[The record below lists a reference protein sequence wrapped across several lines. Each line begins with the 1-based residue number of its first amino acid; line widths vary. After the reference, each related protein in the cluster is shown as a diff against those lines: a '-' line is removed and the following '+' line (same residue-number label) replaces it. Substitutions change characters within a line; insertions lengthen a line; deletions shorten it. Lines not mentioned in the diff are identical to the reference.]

1 MTLTD
6 HSQLYRPAWPPT
18 TPEIEA
24 EVMGLLREQTWGL
37 YEGSCAERL
46 RENLREQF
54 KHDHVYPCS
63 SGTLSVELA
72 LRGMGI
78 GPGDEVVL
86 AGYDFP
92 GNFRAIEAVGATPVL
107 IDVEQKGWALDA
119 EQLEDAFSD
128 TTRAVIASHLHGSL
142 ADMDL
147 VVDMTHRHGG
157 LVLEDACQVPGSV
170 IQGRPAGAWGDVS
183 VLSFGGSKLLS
194 AGRGG
199 AVMTSNPEIL
209 QRLKVYGE
217 RGNLAFPL
225 SELQAAVLIPQ
236 FTMLARR
243 HEVRRNRVQQLVQ
256 ELQDLER
263 YAEMMIPR
271 EQDSPAYYKWGLC
284 LKDATRREPLVQ
296 HCQRMDVP
304 LDTGFR
310 GFMKRSSRRCRK
322 VGDLTHA
329 TKRAAGTVLLHHPVL
344 LQDAKVISK
353 LAEELRV
360 IFKRVFE
367 A

>member
-1 MTLTD
+1 MTLPD
-6 HSQLYRPAWPPT
+6 HSQRYRPAWPPT

-24 EVMGLLREQTWGL
+24 EVMELLRDQTWGL
-37 YEGSCAERL
+37 YEGTCAERL

-78 GPGDEVVL
+78 GPGDEVIL

-107 IDVEQKGWALDA
+107 TDVEETSWSLDA
-119 EQLEDAFSD
+119 EQLEEAFSA

-142 ADMDL
+142 ADMDRIVEL
-147 VVDMTHRHGG
+147 TRRHGG
-157 LVLEDACQVPGSV
+157 LVLEDACQVPGAV
-170 IQGRPAGAWGDVS
+170 IQGKPAGAWGDVS

-199 AVMTSNPEIL
+199 AVMTSDPEIL
-209 QRLKVYGE
+209 QRLKVFGE

-236 FTMLARR
+236 FAMLAQR
-243 HEVRRNRVQQLVQ
+243 HELRRNRVQQLVR
-256 ELQDLER
+256 ELRDLDG
-263 YAEMMIPR
+263 YAKIVNPR

-284 LKDATRREPLVQ
+284 LKDATRRELLVH
-296 HCQRMDVP
+296 HCQRAGLP

-310 GFMKRSSRRCRK
+310 GFVKRSSRRCRK
-322 VGDLTHA
+322 VGSLAHA
-329 TKRAAGTVLLHHPVL
+329 TERAAGTVLLHHPVL
-344 LQDAKVISK
+344 LQDSAVISK
-353 LAEELRV
+353 LAEELRI